1 MNVDRGEESLDQ
13 LKQHNKDQ
21 SELDMCSEG
30 LDVGSLSRLMG
41 SEAAN
46 YTAGVEDLY
55 EKMLVK
61 IETLTRLVEQSSAK
75 VLEQENHNR
84 KLRYKAARP
93 AGLE

>member
-46 YTAGVEDLY
+46 YTGVEDLY

-61 IETLTRLVEQSSAK
+61 IETLTKLVEQSSAK

>member
-13 LKQHNKDQ
+13 LKKHKKDH
-21 SELDMCSEG
+21 SEMDMCSEG
-30 LDVGSLSRLMG
+30 LDVGSLNRLMG

-46 YTAGVEDLY
+46 YTMGVEDLY

-75 VLEQENHNR
+75 VLEQV
-84 KLRYKAARP
+84 L
-93 AGLE
+93 